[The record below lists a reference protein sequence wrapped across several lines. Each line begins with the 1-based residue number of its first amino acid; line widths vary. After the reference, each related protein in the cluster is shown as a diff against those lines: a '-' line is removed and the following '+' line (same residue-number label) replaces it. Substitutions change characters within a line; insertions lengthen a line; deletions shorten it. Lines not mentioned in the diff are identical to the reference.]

1 MKSVSF
7 IVLIALIVG
16 LLAGA
21 AVRATGDLSALAW
34 LGVAPN
40 DAQAIVRDV
49 HPSLLSVA
57 NVIEPF
63 GGLWLNTLRMT
74 VVPLVVSLLIT
85 GIASVA
91 DTAKTGGLVLRA
103 VILFTVLI
111 FLAAIFAVTATQGW
125 LALWPLDPAA
135 AQAFV
140 GGIGGE
146 AVAIREPPTFAS
158 WLQSL
163 APTNP
168 VAAAAND
175 NILSLVV
182 FAIFF
187 AFATTRLTPELR
199 APIVA
204 FFRAVS
210 EAMIVIV
217 HWVLLAGPIGVF
229 ALALGVGLHA
239 GFSAAGVL
247 AQYVVIVTGVL
258 AGSTV
263 IAWIIAVTWGGQ
275 PVGKFTA
282 AATPVWAIA
291 ASTQSSLASL
301 PAMLEAALR
310 RLQIPARIADVVLPL
325 AVAIFR
331 FTSPVGNL
339 AVCFFVAHLYG
350 IEPSV
355 MQIIGAVFV
364 AYAVSIA
371 AVGLPGQV
379 SFIASIAPI
388 CIALGVPTEVLGILI
403 AVEVIPDIFRTLGN
417 TTGDLAAT
425 SILARGQPRAEI
437 KDSEVSGG

>member
-1 MKSVSF
+1 VKWISL
-7 IVLIALIVG
+7 IVLLALIAG
-16 LLAGA
+16 LIAGA
-21 AVRATGDLSALAW
+21 LVRGYAPELTGAA
-34 LGVAPN
+34 GVVEA
-40 DAQAIVRDV
+40 
-49 HPSLLSVA
+49 
-57 NVIEPF
+57 F
-63 GGLWLNTLRMT
+63 GGLWLNALRMT

-85 GIASVA
+85 GIASVT
-91 DTAKTGGLVLRA
+91 DTARTGGLVLRA

-111 FLAAIFAVTATQGW
+111 LFAAVFAVIATESW

-135 AQAFV
+135 AQSFV
-140 GGIGGE
+140 AGIGDQ
-146 AVAIREPPTFAS
+146 AVAIGEPPTFAS
-158 WLQSL
+158 WLQGL

-168 VAAAAND
+168 VTAAAND

-187 AFATTRLTPELR
+187 AFAVTQLTPDLR

-204 FFRAVS
+204 FFRGVS

-217 HWVLLAGPIGVF
+217 GWVLLAGPIGVF

-239 GFSAAGVL
+239 GFAAAGVL
-247 AQYVVIVTGVL
+247 AQYVAIVTGVL
-258 AGSTV
+258 AASTV
-263 IAWIIAVTWGGQ
+263 LAWIIAVTLGGQ
-275 PVGKFTA
+275 SIGRFTA

-301 PAMLEAALR
+301 PAMLDAALR
-310 RLQIPARIADVVLPL
+310 GLQIPARVADVILPL
-325 AVAIFR
+325 AVAVFR

-350 IEPSV
+350 IEPSL
-355 MQIIGAVFV
+355 MQIIGAIFV
-364 AYAVSIA
+364 SYAVSIA

-417 TTGDLAAT
+417 VTGDLAAT
-425 SILARGQPRAEI
+425 SILARGQPREDVTRPQAL
-437 KDSEVSGG
+437 DAA